1 MAEVLS
7 AEWMQRDDL
16 TALVAALGA
25 GNARYVGGAV
35 RDTLLGIA
43 VKDIDIATPLVPA
56 DVIDRL
62 TAAQIR
68 NVPTGIEH
76 GTVTA
81 ILPGGPVEITT
92 LRHDVST
99 DGRRATVAFATEWQ
113 DDAARR
119 DFTINALYADPAS
132 GAVFDWF
139 GGLADLAARRL
150 RFIGDARQR
159 IREDHL
165 RILRYFRFQARF
177 GSQPADPEAES
188 ACTDLAATLKGL
200 SRERVGMEMLNL
212 LGLPDPAPTVQRMA
226 ELAVL
231 PVVLPEANPA
241 ALTALVAHE
250 ARQGIAP
257 DAIRRLAALLPA
269 DPALAEKVASRF
281 RLSGAQK
288 KRLTLAAARFLPA
301 TGRGTILNAFQDG
314 GGAPADNAPPVLGHL
329 PLPHPAD
336 GPPPRAGEDNAARA
350 LAYRLGRESALDRLL
365 LTGAD
370 TAPLHGWDIPTFPL
384 KGGDIVARGIGAGPE
399 VAHILR
405 AVEARWVAEGFPDA
419 ERVSAML
426 NEALSEAG

>member
-7 AEWMQRDDL
+7 ADWMQREDL
-16 TALVAALGA
+16 AALIAALGA

-56 DVIDRL
+56 EVIDRL
-62 TAAQIR
+62 TAAHIR
-68 NVPTGIEH
+68 SVPTGIEH

-139 GGLADLAARRL
+139 GGLADLSARRL

-231 PVVLPEANPA
+231 PVVLPEADPA
-241 ALTALVAHE
+241 ALAALVAHE

-288 KRLTLAAARFLPA
+288 KRLTLAA
-301 TGRGTILNAFQDG
+301 GRG
-314 GGAPADNAPPVLGHL
+314 GAEPD
-329 PLPHPAD
+329 
-336 GPPPRAGEDNAARA
+336 ARA
-350 LAYRLGRESALDRLL
+350 LAYRLGREAALDRLL
-365 LTGAD
+365 LTGVD
-370 TAPLHGWDIPTFPL
+370 TAALHGWDIPTFPL
-384 KGGDIVARGIGAGPE
+384 KGGDIVARGIGAGPD
-399 VAHILR
+399 VARILR
-405 AVEARWVAEGFPDA
+405 AVEARWVAEGFPKA
-419 ERVSAML
+419 ERVSAL
-426 NEALSEAG
+426 LDEALSEAG